1 VVGDELQWVLQDEGG
16 TGSDEGPMVEDDD
29 GWMWKLTMR
38 GLKWRW
44 EPRVSSWGGARHRG
58 WAAAVGR
65 QRPGSDTHGWRQTG
79 ERRGMT
85 DGPPLQSWAV
95 LDQNGLNHFKI
106 SNGLETFRK
115 FQTLIDPN
123 LTFLSSKNLK

>member
-58 WAAAVGR
+58 WGGGGRPATAR
-65 QRPGSDTHGWRQTG
+65 QRHSRVAPNRG
-79 ERRGMT
+79 EAGDDR
-85 DGPPLQSWAV
+85 WAPATV
-95 LDQNGLNHFKI
+95 LG
-106 SNGLETFRK
+106 GA
-115 FQTLIDPN
+115 
-123 LTFLSSKNLK
+123 